1 MKQSVGVNRRGEVN
15 KQPHCLGHIQCDIVS
30 VMEAK
35 IEFISAGTVTSPN
48 GFLAGATYAG
58 IKKETEDALDLGIL
72 FSKVPCMATALFTTN
87 KIKAAPVILSQKRLQ
102 SGRAV
107 AVVVNSGCANACTGE
122 QGLSDAAEM
131 TDLAA
136 AGIGVSAEDILVAS
150 TGVIGQWLPMELIRA
165 SLKQIVLSTDDSH
178 KLVRAI
184 MTTDTLLKETAV
196 VVRVGENEFII
207 GGVAKGSGMI
217 HPNLATL
224 LCFLTTDAAVDIG
237 FLKVALQKAVDVS
250 FNMISID
257 GDTSPN
263 DMVLIMANGMAKNEP
278 ISPGSSQAGAFQQAL
293 DQVCIYLAKSV
304 ARDGEGATKL
314 IEVTIGGALTT
325 AEAKLAART
334 AVSSPLVKAAVHGN
348 DPNWG
353 RIVAAVGRSGAEV
366 VEAKIDL
373 YLGNICLVRGGC
385 PLSFD
390 KEEVVRVL
398 AGAEVPIN
406 LQLNLGTATA
416 TAWGCDLSE
425 EYVTINSQY
434 MT

>member
-1 MKQSVGVNRRGEVN
+1 
-15 KQPHCLGHIQCDIVS
+15 
-30 VMEAK
+30 MEAK
-35 IEFISAGTVTSPN
+35 IEFIPAGTITSPH

-58 IKKETEDALDLGIL
+58 IKKGTEDALDLGIL
-72 FSKVPCMATALFTTN
+72 FSKVPCVATALFTTN
-87 KIKAAPVILSQKRLQ
+87 KIKAAQVILSQKRLQ
-102 SGRAV
+102 SGRAT

-131 TDLAA
+131 ADLAA
-136 AGIGVSAEDILVAS
+136 ENIGVSAEDILVAS
-150 TGVIGQWLPMELIRA
+150 TGVIGQRLPMKLIRA
-165 SLKQIVLSTDDSH
+165 GIKQVVLSADNNH
-178 KLVRAI
+178 KLARAI

-196 VVRVGENEFII
+196 AVRAGQNNFII
-207 GGVAKGSGMI
+207 GGVAKGSGMM

-224 LCFLTTDAAVDIG
+224 LCFLTTDAAVEVD
-237 FLKVALQKAVDVS
+237 FLKVALQKAADVS
-250 FNMISID
+250 FNMVSID

-263 DMVLIMANGMAKNEP
+263 DMVLIMANGLARNEP
-278 ISPGSSQAGAFQQAL
+278 ISPGSRQAGAFQQAL
-293 DQVCIYLAKSV
+293 DQVCIYLAKSI

-314 IEVTIGGALTT
+314 IEVTVSGALTI
-325 AEAKLAART
+325 AEARLAART
-334 AVSSPLVKAAVHGN
+334 VVSSPLVKAAVHGN

-353 RIVAAVGRSGAEV
+353 RILAAVGRSGVEV
-366 VEAKIDL
+366 VETKIDL
-373 YLGNICLVRGGC
+373 YLGNICIVRGGC